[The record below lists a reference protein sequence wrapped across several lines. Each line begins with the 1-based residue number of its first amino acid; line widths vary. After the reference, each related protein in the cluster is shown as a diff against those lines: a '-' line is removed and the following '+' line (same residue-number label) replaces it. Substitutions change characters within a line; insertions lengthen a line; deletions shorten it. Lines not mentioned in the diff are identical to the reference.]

1 MGADI
6 HMYVEKLN
14 NDNEWEYI
22 YIKDKDNNIVA
33 WYPRDYT
40 LFGLLAEVR
49 REGYDDLTK
58 VQGLPYNM
66 SDEVNQAYEEY
77 KDDYH
82 SATWYMLSELDSM
95 RQYLIM
101 KRENIIL
108 SNLHAQEE
116 KVQLKEEYES
126 IIGSLTSF
134 CNAVEFICSTN
145 SAYSPDKARVIVWFD
160 N

>member
-6 HMYVEKLN
+6 HIYVEKLN
-14 NDNEWEYI
+14 DNNEWEYI
-22 YIKDKDNNIVA
+22 YMKDKDGDTVT

-58 VQGLPYNM
+58 VRGLPYNM

-95 RQYLIM
+95 KQYLIM

-108 SNLHAQEE
+108 SNLLAQEE

-134 CNAVEFICSTN
+134 CNAIEFICSTN
-145 SAYSPDKARVIVWFD
+145 FTYSPDKARVIVWFD